1 VSKIVEQFLK
11 EMKPQAR
18 PGRPANVT
26 ACPYCGLHMSQSNHA
41 KHRPGC
47 KTAFQDAPPQ
57 ASEFDQ
63 DPGGG
68 YNQDGTFPQT

>member
-1 VSKIVEQFLK
+1 MSKIIKQFLK
-11 EMKPQAR
+11 GMKPVGR
-18 PGRPANVT
+18 PGAKPIVT
-26 ACPYCGLHMSQSNHA
+26 ACPYCGANMSQSNHA

-57 ASEFDQ
+57 AAEFDQ

-68 YNQDGTFPQT
+68 YNPDGTFPQT